1 MDPYSILLPQS
12 KTAMDAI
19 SIIDKSEAKIALVK
33 DNNES
38 IIGTITDG
46 DIRRALLCGEGLD
59 CPVIKIMNKNFKFIY
74 IDEYK
79 ENTISLLKL
88 IKEKELIAIPI
99 LDRQKKLVKVLFS
112 TDLLEN
118 KIIEN
123 PVLIMAGGKGKRLY
137 PQTENCPKPM
147 LKVGNKPMLE
157 IILENYILYGFKKFF
172 ISVHYKKEKIIDYFG
187 DGEKWNVEIK
197 YLVEEKPLG
206 TAGCLSLLPKNIN
219 KSLIVI
225 NGDVI
230 TRLNPKKLL
239 NFHNENK
246 ADGTICVTETEFNL
260 PYGVVETEGIK
271 LNGFQEKPSY
281 RKLINAGIYVLN
293 PNLISLIKSEEYLD
307 MPNLFEEANLNDKL
321 IIVYPLHEYWI
332 DVGLPEKL
340 KEAQLDFDM

>member
-1 MDPYSILLPQS
+1 MDQYSTILQKS

-59 CPVIKIMNKNFKFIY
+59 CSVTKIMNKNFKYIY
-74 IDEYK
+74 IDEYR
-79 ENTISLLKL
+79 ENSISLLKL
-88 IKEKELIAIPI
+88 IKDKELIAIPV
-99 LDRQKKLVKVLFS
+99 LDKQKKLIKVLFS
-112 TDLLEN
+112 NELKEN
-118 KIIEN
+118 RNIEN
-123 PVLIMAGGKGKRLY
+123 PVLIMAGGKGTRLY

-147 LKVGNKPMLE
+147 LKVGGKPMLE

-172 ISVHYKKEKIIDYFG
+172 ISVHYKKEKIIEYFG
-187 DGEKWNVEIK
+187 NGKNWNVEIK
-197 YLVEEKPLG
+197 YLIEDRPLG

-230 TRLNPKKLL
+230 TRLNPKQLL
-239 NFHNENK
+239 SFHYENK

-260 PYGVVETEGIK
+260 PYGVIETEGIK
-271 LNGFQEKPSY
+271 LSGFQEKPSY

-293 PNLISLIKSEEYLD
+293 PTLISLIKSEEYLD
-307 MPNLFEEANLNDKL
+307 MPSLFEEANMDNKS

-340 KEAQLDFDM
+340 KEARLDCDN